1 MRAIAAPALALFYR
15 PAMSIAAPAP
25 VPPSR
30 HLARIFS
37 VGRLVTMVC
46 AALPIGVVIGLESQT
61 PTRIWLVRV
70 LITGLVALVAYGV
83 AEQWPARLPRWLG
96 RWVFQLLLLAAA
108 MPLGGLAAYWITVG
122 GNPQFGA
129 NPLRISGLAQLS
141 LSGIFFGVWIALVA
155 LVRNREALAHEQ
167 ALAFERERATLAR
180 QATDARLRLL
190 QAQVQ
195 PHFLFNTLA
204 NVQALVDTGSPQA
217 SRVLGSLIAYLR
229 AAVPRLD
236 EHGSTVARE
245 VDLVRAYLDLMQ
257 MRMPDR
263 LQYSVSVEPDALPL
277 ACPPTTL
284 LTLVE
289 NAVRHGIDPAEQGGR
304 IDVVVQLW
312 AGRCRLRVS
321 DTGVGL
327 RNSDAPADRP
337 AGLGTGL
344 TTLNERLRLAFDG
357 QAQLRL
363 SGRGERGELGTE
375 AEVEFPATFPST
387 RAAA

>member
-1 MRAIAAPALALFYR
+1 
-15 PAMSIAAPAP
+15 
-25 VPPSR
+25 
-30 HLARIFS
+30 
-37 VGRLVTMVC
+37 MVC
-46 AALPIGVVIGLESQT
+46 AALPIGFIIGLESQT
-61 PTRIWLVRV
+61 TTRVWLARA
-70 LITGLVALVAYGV
+70 LITGLVALVAYGL
-83 AEQWPARLPRWLG
+83 AEQWPSRLPRWLG
-96 RWVFQLLLLAAA
+96 RWMFQLLLLAAA
-108 MPLGGLAAYWITVG
+108 MPLGALAAYWITVG
-122 GNPQFGA
+122 GDPEFGA

-141 LSGIFFGVWIALVA
+141 ISGIFFGVWIALVA
-155 LVRNREALAHEQ
+155 LVRNREGLAHQQ
-167 ALAFERERATLAR
+167 ALAFERERAALSR

-190 QAQVQ
+190 TAQVQ

-229 AAVPRLD
+229 AAVPQLEERD
-236 EHGSTVARE
+236 GTVARE

-263 LQYSVSVEPDALPL
+263 LQYSVSIDPDALPL

-289 NAVRHGIDPAEQGGR
+289 NAVQHGIDPAEQGGR

-327 RNSDAPADRP
+327 RNGAAPTDRP

-344 TTLNERLRLAFDG
+344 STLNERLRLAFDG

-363 SGRGERGELGTE
+363 SARGERGELGVE
-375 AEVEFPATFPST
+375 AEVEFPAKFPATASA
-387 RAAA
+387 RPAAA